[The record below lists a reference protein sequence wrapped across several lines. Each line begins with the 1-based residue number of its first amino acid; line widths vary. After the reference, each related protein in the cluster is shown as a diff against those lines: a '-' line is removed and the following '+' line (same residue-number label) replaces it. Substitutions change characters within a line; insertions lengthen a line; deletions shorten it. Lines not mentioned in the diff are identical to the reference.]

1 MKKILFFMATLLAGL
16 FLSACSSELDD
27 YKDLNSISGSAVQS
41 TLALG
46 QSTDLKV
53 TARYADGSTKD
64 VTSECTFELRGD
76 ASNYLSLNG
85 SKVTVIK
92 AENVQRSEGVIFY
105 YKKNVGSILLKISPN
120 KE

>member
-92 AENVQRSEGVIFY
+92 DGQSKINQAVAFY
-105 YKKNVGSILLKISPN
+105 WKKNAGNISITIMPQAK
-120 KE
+120 